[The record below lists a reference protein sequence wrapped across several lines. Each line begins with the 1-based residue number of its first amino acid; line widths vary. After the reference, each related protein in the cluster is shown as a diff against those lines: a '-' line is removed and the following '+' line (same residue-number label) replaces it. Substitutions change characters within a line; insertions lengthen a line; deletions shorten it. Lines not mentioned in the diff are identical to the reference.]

1 MTRILYASSVIN
13 FQAHASFYITTAI
26 YSILW
31 ENLPIDL
38 KIQMKDVFFWLNKQQ
53 NTRKIN
59 VIHQIQTSCKS
70 VIVLVID
77 LQHRPLSSNPIRASK
92 IYLAGCSLEFT
103 IGQFLRVGWQIA
115 IVSRYVLLYPSTLA
129 RICGMNLGVQ
139 NCFFFNCVLVDCVLW
154 EAVNRPKMPDQFDL
168 LSPLSSF
175 CLRSKLFTEFILKVP
190 LGRLVKQKLDCL
202 IDIVHSDLFTHHGE
216 STNTHTHTR
225 TVLSV
230 LRCMYLHSQCSN
242 IGNHTHQ
249 LPPQGSPVW
258 AQSKGH
264 CRGV

>member
-1 MTRILYASSVIN
+1 MHHLNWQKYSEHRVCLLEFSATSGMFSCHGDDSFVVTSTKMTRILYASSVIN

-38 KIQMKDVFFWLNKQQ
+38 NIQMKDVFFWLNKQQ

-139 NCFFFNCVLVDCVLW
+139 NCFFLIAFWLIACYGKRSTGPRCLISLT
-154 EAVNRPKMPDQFDL
+154 
-168 LSPLSSF
+168 F
-175 CLRSKLFTEFILKVP
+175 CLHCP
-190 LGRLVKQKLDCL
+190 P
-202 IDIVHSDLFTHHGE
+202 
-216 STNTHTHTR
+216 
-225 TVLSV
+225 SV
-230 LRCMYLHSQCSN
+230 SAASCS
-242 IGNHTHQ
+242 
-249 LPPQGSPVW
+249 PS
-258 AQSKGH
+258 SS
-264 CRGV
+264 